1 MEDIRVY
8 KFFDLT
14 NIKKEKY
21 YFVKANSKE
30 EMIENVCKHFEK
42 QKNNIIHFSFE
53 IHKLSSKDID
63 NLSKY
68 FLKYDSSSK
77 RFFKFLKKGEIIII
91 KKYNFFTKFLIKKNF
106 REIAISKKD
115 ENTYCIDKKLLR
127 DFKNSEKGEFK
138 KEITI
143 N

>member
-1 MEDIRVY
+1 MEDFRVY

-14 NIKKEKY
+14 NVKKEKY

-30 EMIENVCKHFEK
+30 EMIENVCNHFEK
-42 QKNNIIHFSFE
+42 QKNNVINFSFE
-53 IHKLSSKDID
+53 IHKLSSKDIES
-63 NLSKY
+63 LSKY

-77 RFFKFLKKGEIIII
+77 KFFKFLKKNGVVKI

-115 ENTYCIDKKLLR
+115 ENTYCVDKKLLKN
-127 DFKNSEKGEFK
+127 FKKNEMGEYK